1 MHRKR
6 VQQVSDDDAYETLPS
21 TAEVTLQSQ
30 SWASPM
36 TRQRNL
42 PPIPPAR
49 ASTLPRAARLEQK
62 ICNSVTPRYKS
73 DEEKL
78 LKATV
83 QRSLSDNKGSLS
95 CSESCQLSDFIS
107 RHSNLLPFCV
117 KVCNGFCS
125 SATDLSISQN
135 EIFNLH
141 FVKHTKVVVMKDS
154 EGREEYSVPVNSS
167 VPFGIVYNPVQ
178 KEKRALEGFHFETV
192 GDILRMKPLP
202 TVISATKAYHSNS
215 LETSV
220 EANEILLIKGVTT
233 RSTLRG
239 RGKLLKVYSLK
250 HGAKQLTEKCAGGFS
265 TKPCSVKMHLSTMIE
280 HSILFPQKAVLIAD
294 HQIDAV
300 LSSSMATLPVILEKV
315 KGETS
320 VIATSA
326 EEEGT
331 ENGVKLDISSD
342 LDVQVEA
349 VSITETEE
357 SLLQENSQSL
367 YNSFDISTLQIVI
380 DKPSS
385 RAYELQCLLYKKLRH
400 GKEMD
405 GMQLVLPSLLQPQDD
420 SFNETYED
428 TKPHVLQPHSMPLQV
443 SPSPSLDPATSL
455 STQPARSL
463 STQPARSL
471 STQPARSLSTQPA
484 RSLSTQPAR
493 SLSTRPARSLSI
505 DPARS
510 PSIEPARSLSLEP
523 ARSLSL
529 ESEASSPE
537 QENLYEIIQ
546 TERLGQSDG
555 EYIDMKPDDEPMQH
569 VTKVLE
575 RVNEINYNCQTIE
588 MQIAQMADHVEQ
600 LATRV
605 DELMQ
610 TVEVLKSEQQ
620 QLASKA
626 DGIDTL
632 RSWCTSL
639 QEEIK
644 QIQSKPSPLPRPSYN
659 AARVAS
665 SPATTPEE
673 NKVFISSLDCQRV
686 HSIT

>member
-6 VQQVSDDDAYETLPS
+6 VQQLSNESMYETLPS
-21 TAEVTLQSQ
+21 TAEVTLQPKSR
-30 SWASPM
+30 ASP
-36 TRQRNL
+36 TARQRNP

-49 ASTLPRAARLEQK
+49 AATLPRAARLEQK
-62 ICNSVTPRYKS
+62 ICNPVTPRLNS
-73 DEEKL
+73 DDEKL
-78 LKATV
+78 LKAALR
-83 QRSLSDNKGSLS
+83 RSLSANKGSLPS
-95 CSESCQLSDFIS
+95 SESCQLSDFIS
-107 RHSNLLPFCV
+107 RHSHLLPFCV

-167 VPFGIVYNPVQ
+167 VPFGIVYNPV
-178 KEKRALEGFHFETV
+178 KNEKQALDGFHFETV

-202 TVISATKAYHSNS
+202 TVIYATKAYHSNS

-220 EANEILLIKGVTT
+220 EANEILLIKGVTS

-239 RGKLLKVYSLK
+239 RGKSLKVYSLK
-250 HGAKQLTEKCAGGFS
+250 HGTKQLSEKCAGGFS
-265 TKPCSVKMHLSTMIE
+265 TKPHSVRMHLSTMIE

-300 LSSSMATLPVILEKV
+300 LSTTMATLPVILEKV

-320 VIATSA
+320 IVATSA

-331 ENGVKLDISSD
+331 ENDAKLDISSD

-349 VSITETEE
+349 VSITEAEE

-385 RAYELQCLLYKKLRH
+385 RAYELQCLLYKKQLH

-405 GMQLVLPSLLQPQDD
+405 GVQLVLPSLLQSQVDPFD
-420 SFNETYED
+420 ETYED
-428 TKPHVLQPHSMPLQV
+428 TKPLVLQPHSIPQQA
-443 SPSPSLDPATSL
+443 SPSSLSLDPATSL
-455 STQPARSL
+455 SLDPATSLSLEPARSL
-463 STQPARSL
+463 SLEPATSL
-471 STQPARSLSTQPA
+471 SL
-484 RSLSTQPAR
+484 
-493 SLSTRPARSLSI
+493 
-505 DPARS
+505 
-510 PSIEPARSLSLEP
+510 EPARSLSLEP

-529 ESEASSPE
+529 EPARSLSLEPEASSPE

-555 EYIDMKPDDEPMQH
+555 EYIDMKPDDESKQH
-569 VTKVLE
+569 ITKILE
-575 RVNEINYNCQTIE
+575 CVNEINYNYQTIE
-588 MQIAQMADHVEQ
+588 MQIAQMSDHVDL

-605 DELMQ
+605 DKLMQ
-610 TVEVLKSEQQ
+610 TIEVLKSEQQ
-620 QLASKA
+620 QLSSKL
-626 DGIDTL
+626 DDIDTL

-644 QIQSKPSPLPRPSYN
+644 QIQTKPSPLPRPSYK
-659 AARVAS
+659 AARRVS
-665 SPATTPEE
+665 STATTPEQ
-673 NKVFISSLDCQRV
+673 NKVLISSLDCLGVR
-686 HSIT
+686 SITIMPHTIFKSCLAMSKT

>member
-6 VQQVSDDDAYETLPS
+6 VQQVNDDDDAYETLPS
-21 TAEVTLQSQ
+21 TAEVSLQSQ
-30 SWASPM
+30 SRASLM
-36 TRQRNL
+36 TRQRKL

-49 ASTLPRAARLEQK
+49 AATLPRAARLEQK
-62 ICNSVTPRYKS
+62 ICNSVTPRHKS

-83 QRSLSDNKGSLS
+83 QRSLSGNKGSLP
-95 CSESCQLSDFIS
+95 CSESCHLSDFIS

-154 EGREEYSVPVNSS
+154 EDREEYSVPVNSS

-178 KEKRALEGFHFETV
+178 NEKQALEGFHFETV

-220 EANEILLIKGVTT
+220 EADEILLIKGVAT

-239 RGKLLKVYSLK
+239 RGKSLKVYSLK

-265 TKPCSVKMHLSTMIE
+265 TKPRSVKMHLSTMIE
-280 HSILFPQKAVLIAD
+280 HSIHFPQKAVLIAD

-300 LSSSMATLPVILEKV
+300 LSSSMAALPVILEKV

-331 ENGVKLDISSD
+331 ENGAKLDISSD

-405 GMQLVLPSLLQPQDD
+405 GVQLVLPLLLQPQDD
-420 SFNETYED
+420 PFDETYED
-428 TKPHVLQPHSMPLQV
+428 TKPLVLQPHSMPLQA
-443 SPSPSLDPATSL
+443 SPSSL
-455 STQPARSL
+455 SLEPERSL
-463 STQPARSL
+463 
-471 STQPARSLSTQPA
+471 
-484 RSLSTQPAR
+484 
-493 SLSTRPARSLSI
+493 
-505 DPARS
+505 
-510 PSIEPARSLSLEP
+510 SIEPARSLSIEP
-523 ARSLSL
+523 TRSLSL
-529 ESEASSPE
+529 EPEASSPE

-555 EYIDMKPDDEPMQH
+555 EYIDMKPDDEPKQQ
-569 VTKVLE
+569 TTILE

-588 MQIAQMADHVEQ
+588 MQIAQMSDHVEL
-600 LATRV
+600 LATSV
-605 DELMQ
+605 DKLMQ
-610 TVEVLKSEQQ
+610 TVEVLKFEQQ

-626 DGIDTL
+626 DGIDSL

-639 QEEIK
+639 QKEIK
-644 QIQSKPSPLPRPSYN
+644 QIQSKPSPLPRPSYK

-673 NKVFISSLDCQRV
+673 NKVFISSLDCQMV

>member
-1 MHRKR
+1 MHRKK
-6 VQQVSDDDAYETLPS
+6 VQQVSNESMYETLPS
-21 TAEVTLQSQ
+21 TAEVTLQSK
-30 SWASPM
+30 SRASP
-36 TRQRNL
+36 TARQKNP

-49 ASTLPRAARLEQK
+49 AATLPRAARLEQK
-62 ICNSVTPRYKS
+62 ICNPVAPKLNS
-73 DEEKL
+73 DDEKL
-78 LKATV
+78 LKAALR
-83 QRSLSDNKGSLS
+83 RSLSANKGSLPS
-95 CSESCQLSDFIS
+95 SESCQLSDFIS

-167 VPFGIVYNPVQ
+167 VPFGIVYNPV
-178 KEKRALEGFHFETV
+178 KNEKQALDGFHFETV

-202 TVISATKAYHSNS
+202 TVIYATKAYHSNS

-220 EANEILLIKGVTT
+220 EANEILLIKGVTS

-239 RGKLLKVYSLK
+239 RGKSLKVYSLK
-250 HGAKQLTEKCAGGFS
+250 HGTKQLSEKCAGGFS
-265 TKPCSVKMHLSTMIE
+265 TKPHSVRMHLSTMIE
-280 HSILFPQKAVLIAD
+280 HSILFPQKAVLIPD

-300 LSSSMATLPVILEKV
+300 LSTTMATLPVILEKV

-320 VIATSA
+320 VVATSA

-331 ENGVKLDISSD
+331 ENDAKLDISSD

-385 RAYELQCLLYKKLRH
+385 RAYELQCLLYKKLLH

-405 GMQLVLPSLLQPQDD
+405 GVQLVLPSLLQSQVNPLD
-420 SFNETYED
+420 ETYED
-428 TKPHVLQPHSMPLQV
+428 TKPLVLQPHSIPQQA
-443 SPSPSLDPATSL
+443 SPSSLSLDAATSL
-455 STQPARSL
+455 SL
-463 STQPARSL
+463 
-471 STQPARSLSTQPA
+471 
-484 RSLSTQPAR
+484 
-493 SLSTRPARSLSI
+493 
-505 DPARS
+505 
-510 PSIEPARSLSLEP
+510 EPARSLSLEP

-529 ESEASSPE
+529 EPARSLSLEPARSLSLEPEASSPE

-546 TERLGQSDG
+546 TERLGQNDG
-555 EYIDMKPDDEPMQH
+555 EYIDMKPDDESKQH
-569 VTKVLE
+569 ITKILE
-575 RVNEINYNCQTIE
+575 CVNEINYNYQTIE
-588 MQIAQMADHVEQ
+588 MQIAQMSDHVEL

-605 DELMQ
+605 DKLTQ

-620 QLASKA
+620 QLSSKA
-626 DGIDTL
+626 DDIDTL

-644 QIQSKPSPLPRPSYN
+644 QIQSKPSPLPRPSYK
-659 AARVAS
+659 AARRVS
-665 SPATTPEE
+665 STATTPEQ
-673 NKVFISSLDCQRV
+673 NKVLISSLDCLGVR
-686 HSIT
+686 SITKGTHNLQIMLAKSNT

>member
-1 MHRKR
+1 
-6 VQQVSDDDAYETLPS
+6 
-21 TAEVTLQSQ
+21 
-30 SWASPM
+30 
-36 TRQRNL
+36 
-42 PPIPPAR
+42 
-49 ASTLPRAARLEQK
+49 
-62 ICNSVTPRYKS
+62 
-73 DEEKL
+73 
-78 LKATV
+78 
-83 QRSLSDNKGSLS
+83 
-95 CSESCQLSDFIS
+95 
-107 RHSNLLPFCV
+107 
-117 KVCNGFCS
+117 
-125 SATDLSISQN
+125 
-135 EIFNLH
+135 
-141 FVKHTKVVVMKDS
+141 MKDS
-154 EGREEYSVPVNSS
+154 EGREDYSVPVNSS

-178 KEKRALEGFHFETV
+178 NEKQALEGFHFETV

-220 EANEILLIKGVTT
+220 EANEILLIKGVAT

-239 RGKLLKVYSLK
+239 RGKSLKVYSLK

-265 TKPCSVKMHLSTMIE
+265 TKPRSVKMHLSTMIE
-280 HSILFPQKAVLIAD
+280 HSIHFPQKAVLIAD

-300 LSSSMATLPVILEKV
+300 LSSSMAALPVILEKV

-331 ENGVKLDISSD
+331 ENGAKLDISSD

-405 GMQLVLPSLLQPQDD
+405 GVQLVLPSLLQPQDD
-420 SFNETYED
+420 PFDETYED
-428 TKPHVLQPHSMPLQV
+428 TKPLVLQPHSMPLQA
-443 SPSPSLDPATSL
+443 SPSSL
-455 STQPARSL
+455 SLEPE
-463 STQPARSL
+463 
-471 STQPARSLSTQPA
+471 
-484 RSLSTQPAR
+484 
-493 SLSTRPARSLSI
+493 RSLSI
-505 DPARS
+505 EPTR
-510 PSIEPARSLSLEP
+510 PLSIQPARSLSLEP
-523 ARSLSL
+523 
-529 ESEASSPE
+529 EASSPE

-555 EYIDMKPDDEPMQH
+555 EYIDMKPNDEPKQQ
-569 VTKVLE
+569 TTILE

-588 MQIAQMADHVEQ
+588 MQIAQMSDHVEL

-605 DELMQ
+605 DKLMQ
-610 TVEVLKSEQQ
+610 TVEVLKFEQQ

-626 DGIDTL
+626 DGIDSL

-644 QIQSKPSPLPRPSYN
+644 QIQSKPSPLPRPSYK